1 MGSIEDYSSGTILG
15 SIRRV
20 VDVLNTVNMQPLD
33 EKTLVRV
40 KEKIRAFE
48 PVCLSLAEASIFI
61 RNARVLALGERVC
74 RPLHPGSPST
84 RSVFLDE
91 LAEAM
96 IRSGL
101 AEPVTAEDAESSLD
115 QNPGHPLIISMVSGR
130 HQEICASHQPDCVY
144 WLAEKHG
151 LHCLKRRL
159 PG

>member
-15 SIRRV
+15 SITRAL
-20 VDVLNTVNMQPLD
+20 DVLISVNMRPLD

-40 KEKIRAFE
+40 MEKIRAFE
-48 PVCLSLAEASIFI
+48 PVCLSFAEASIFI
-61 RNARVLALGERVC
+61 RNASVLALGERVC
-74 RPLHPGSPST
+74 RSLHPGSEST

-101 AEPVTAEDAESSLD
+101 AEPVTAENAESALE
-115 QNPGHPLIISMVSGR
+115 QNSGHPLIISMVSGR
-130 HQEICASHQPDCVY
+130 YQEICASHQPDCVY
-144 WLAEKHG
+144 WIAEKKG
-151 LHCLKRRL
+151 LHCLKRRQ